1 MQTRGG
7 YRIRNKCLPY
17 FLTLTVVEWVDV
29 FTKKCYREILMDSLQ
44 YCQKQKDLLIH
55 SYCLMSNHVH
65 LILSA
70 KNNNLSDLLRDFKTF
85 TAKKIISSIKI
96 NEGEHRKDWML
107 QVFGKNGAGNQRN
120 QNYQFW
126 IQDNHPEELYAP
138 TFTLQKLNYIHMN
151 PVRAGI
157 VEKPED
163 YLFSSAWNYR
173 FREQRGKL
181 EITFV

>member
-1 MQTRGG
+1 MLTGGG
-7 YRIRNKCLPY
+7 YRIRNKSQQH

-29 FTKKCYREILMDSLQ
+29 FTRKLYREILMDSLQ
-44 YCQKQKDLLIH
+44 HCQKQKDLLIH

-70 KNNNLSDLLRDFKTF
+70 KNDNLSDILRDFKTF
-85 TAKKIISSIKI
+85 TSKRIIRSIE
-96 NEGEHRKDWML
+96 NNGGEPRKDWML
-107 QVFGKNGAGNQRN
+107 QVFRKNGGCNQRN
-120 QNYQFW
+120 PSYQFW

-181 EITFV
+181 EISFV